1 MVIVPLS
8 VTTKCISWAVTIS
21 SEYFFVL
28 VCFFKNIHFRATELW
43 KLDGNGFS
51 TEMVEPILDD
61 YKAYPELFLIEDG
74 SCT

>member
-1 MVIVPLS
+1 MVIVRLFA
-8 VTTKCISWAVTIS
+8 TIKFTSWAVTIS
-21 SEYFFVL
+21 SEYLL
-28 VCFFKNIHFRATELW
+28 VTPEVMRFRATELW
-43 KLDGNGFS
+43 KLDGTGFS